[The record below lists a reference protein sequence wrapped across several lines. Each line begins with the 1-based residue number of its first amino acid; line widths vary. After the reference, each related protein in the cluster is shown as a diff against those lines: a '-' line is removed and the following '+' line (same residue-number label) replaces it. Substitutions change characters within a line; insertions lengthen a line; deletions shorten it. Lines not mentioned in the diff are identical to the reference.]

1 MLHKMLFAVVILVVA
16 LGSVALA
23 DPQTLAIEQQATL
36 ILNSAAVIVDVNCG
50 DGESVAQVAV
60 GIRQGTTVGQ
70 GFATFNST
78 GNRQRVGVPVPGAFT
93 AGDAIASAQ
102 LLCNTL
108 FEGETLGQSI
118 KILE

>member
-16 LGSVALA
+16 LGGVALA
-23 DPQTLAIEQQATL
+23 SQTLAIEQQATL
-36 ILNSAAVIVDVNCG
+36 ILGGAAVIVDVNCG
-50 DGESVAQVAV
+50 DGESVAQVVV

-108 FEGETLGQSI
+108 FEGEALGQSI